1 MANRLFKTYKNYV
14 IPHGKHIFKTASNMD
29 MAKMCEYPSSE
40 YALPH
45 WKCILCCCAQCTR
58 IDIPSPESD

>member
-1 MANRLFKTYKNYV
+1 MPL
-14 IPHGKHIFKTASNMD
+14 GKHIFKTSSDKDIATI
-29 MAKMCEYPSSE
+29 CEYPSSE
-40 YALPH
+40 YVLPH